1 MLVSACVTMWCSHK
15 SAYSF
20 LWTSLSPHPPSHPS
34 RSAQGAKLSFLCFTT
49 VFCWLLTLKHPF
61 LLCIQ
66 LPVNLSLTGLTCSQR
81 AFETAL
87 LCNQWLLEF
96 SSVQSCPTLCDSMPP
111 CPSPTPRAYSNSR
124 PSSRWCHPTISS
136 SVVPFSFR
144 LQSFPASGSFQMSQF
159 SSITQNWTMKALAI
173 ILFSVLMA
181 FFGTVVNQQ
190 QSERVS
196 KLKLQ
201 LEYYVHHKCCS
212 PAVLA
217 SLSAF
222 MLQLII
228 FTEVF

>member
-1 MLVSACVTMWCSHK
+1 
-15 SAYSF
+15 
-20 LWTSLSPHPPSHPS
+20 
-34 RSAQGAKLSFLCFTT
+34 
-49 VFCWLLTLKHPF
+49 
-61 LLCIQ
+61 
-66 LPVNLSLTGLTCSQR
+66 
-81 AFETAL
+81 
-87 LCNQWLLEF
+87 
-96 SSVQSCPTLCDSMPP
+96 
-111 CPSPTPRAYSNSR
+111 
-124 PSSRWCHPTISS
+124 
-136 SVVPFSFR
+136 
-144 LQSFPASGSFQMSQF
+144 
-159 SSITQNWTMKALAI
+159 MKALAI